1 MDDTPATLQ
10 TLFEQLGL
18 DADQASIDAFIRNTP
33 TLAEDVKL
41 ADAPFWTPAQSQ
53 FLREGLAAD
62 SKWAIVI
69 DDLNQRLHQ
78 IDELN
83 ERLHQAR

>member
-1 MDDTPATLQ
+1 MDETPNTLQ

-18 DADQASIDAFIRNTP
+18 ASDQASIEAFIEKHS
-33 TLAEDVKL
+33 LAEDVKL
-41 ADAPFWTPAQSQ
+41 ADAPFWSAAQAQ
-53 FLREGLAAD
+53 FLKEKLLAD
-62 SKWAIVI
+62 DNWAIV
-69 DDLNQRLHQ
+69 

>member
-1 MDDTPATLQ
+1 MDDTPVTLQ
-10 TLFEQLGL
+10 ALFEQLGL
-18 DADQASIDAFIRNTP
+18 GSDQASIDAFFLKTP

-41 ADAPFWTPAQSQ
+41 ADAPFWTAAQSQ
-53 FLREGLAAD
+53 FLKEKIAAD
-62 SKWAIVI
+62 DNWAIV
-69 DDLNQRLHQ
+69 

>member
-41 ADAPFWTPAQSQ
+41 ADAPFWTAAQSQ
-53 FLREGLAAD
+53 FLKEKIAAD
-62 SKWAIVI
+62 DHWAIV
-69 DDLNQRLHQ
+69 

>member
-18 DADQASIDAFIRNTP
+18 DADQASIDTFFLKTP

-41 ADAPFWTPAQSQ
+41 ADAPFWTAAQSQ
-53 FLREGLAAD
+53 FLKEKIAAD
-62 SKWAIVI
+62 DHWAIV
-69 DDLNQRLHQ
+69 